1 MKKQKLERYE
11 APEMD
16 EIHIE
21 TEQQVLN
28 NGSGGSTQ
36 DPEPGEDF

>member
-16 EIHIE
+16 EIRIE
-21 TEQQVLN
+21 TEHQVL
-28 NGSGGSTQ
+28 GGSTQ

>member
-1 MKKQKLERYE
+1 MKDYSALERYE

-16 EIHIE
+16 EIRIE
-21 TEQQVLN
+21 TEHQVL
-28 NGSGGSTQ
+28 GGSTQ

>member
-11 APEMD
+11 APEVD

-21 TEQQVLN
+21 TEQQVL